1 MTQTAETRK
10 LPSAAQREEAAF
22 NWEDPLD
29 LESELSEEERMVRDT
44 ARGYAQDKLFPRV
57 LMDNREER
65 FDRAIISEMG
75 AVGLLGPTIPEE
87 YGGNGLGFLA
97 LALITEEVARAHS
110 ALRVAINMQIGPAL
124 ALLKFGDEEQKK
136 KWIPP
141 LVRGESV
148 GCFAITEPDAGSDV
162 AAIRTTAMRKGD
174 NYLINGTKLWIS
186 NAPVAD
192 GGLVYAYTDK
202 SQKHRRLSAFY
213 ANFDRPGITR
223 RALETLGA
231 HASPIGE
238 LTFENFALSAEN
250 LLGKEGDGFKVC
262 MWQLNQTRLNC
273 AAGAVGLAR
282 AARET
287 AVNYCNQRE
296 QFGQKI
302 GQYQMNQDLIAQ
314 MIVHEEAARLLVHRA
329 AWLADQNRLNNLEV
343 SIAKYTAAEAA
354 AYAADAALRILGA
367 YGYSTEFPVERYYR
381 DAKSYQIVEGSSNI
395 QKLIIAQDALGY
407 RRANR
412 P

>member
-1 MTQTAETRK
+1 MD
-10 LPSAAQREEAAF
+10 F
-22 NWEDPLD
+22 
-29 LESELSEEERMVRDT
+29 ELSDELTAVRDLAREFAEKEIAPT
-44 ARGYAQDKLFPRV
+44 AAKDDKEHNFRKDL
-57 LMDNREER
+57 LLK
-65 FDRAIISEMG
+65 MG
-75 AVGLLGPTIPEE
+75 ELGFFGSVIPEK

-97 LALITEEVARAHS
+97 MVLITEEVARVHS
-110 ALRVAINMQIGPAL
+110 AVRVAINMQIGPAL
-124 ALLKFGDEEQKK
+124 ALLQFGNEEQKK

-141 LVRGESV
+141 LLRGESV

-162 AAIRTTAMRKGD
+162 SAIRTTATRKNNG
-174 NYLINGTKLWIS
+174 YVINGTKLWIS

-192 GGLVYAYTDK
+192 SGLVYAYTDK
-202 SQKHRRLSAFY
+202 SQKHRGLSAFY
-213 ANFDRPGITR
+213 ATFDQPGLTR

-238 LTFENFALSAEN
+238 LTFENFQLSSDN

-273 AAGAVGLAR
+273 AAGALGVAR
-282 AARET
+282 AAREA

-302 GQYQMNQDLIAQ
+302 GQYQMNQELIAQ
-314 MIVHEEAARLLVHRA
+314 MVVHEEAGRLLVYRA
-329 AWLADQNRLNNLEV
+329 AWLADQGKPNNLET

-354 AYAADAALRILGA
+354 AHATDAAMKILGA

-395 QKLIIAQDALGY
+395 QKIIIAQDALGY
-407 RRANR
+407 RKANR
-412 P
+412 